1 MTRKT
6 LDLFLSP
13 INHKRQVIIIIV
25 SSLLFI
31 FMPQLPPSDWEL
43 NTVGLF
49 ENILNVYQNPSYVY
63 PPWALIPLC
72 LYRLI
77 GPEGTRILSVIVI
90 GVLCKQQQWSLI
102 KFFTIT
108 LSPYFL
114 ATMTKSNIDII
125 SYVLPIVL
133 INEARN
139 HRRFQFILQLIAF
152 YLLLIKPQGA
162 ILLIPFLLMIIR
174 IPVRKS
180 LLLGIIIL
188 LLTVPISFLSNPPL
202 ILQWMNNIINPSPEN
217 KFYWSI
223 NNISVISKEYTF
235 EVILVIFFIIL
246 ILLGLVRKKVILWSQ
261 NHWISSLLFLSM
273 IFSPYTSQQSFSSA
287 LAFIPSGLSFLYQI
301 VIIVFLSYTDI
312 YFKFLPIIIMSIFMV
327 SLLTSKITI
336 SSYETE
342 K

>member
-1 MTRKT
+1 MIRKT

-13 INHKRQVIIIIV
+13 INHKRQIIIIIF

-49 ENILNVYQNPSYVY
+49 ENILNVYRNPSYVY

-133 INEARN
+133 INESRKF
-139 HRRFQFILQLIAF
+139 RRFQFIVQLIAF

-162 ILLIPFLLMIIR
+162 ILLIPFLLMNNR
-174 IPVRKS
+174 ILVKKSS
-180 LLLGIIIL
+180 LLGLII
-188 LLTVPISFLSNPPL
+188 LTVPISLLSNPPL

-223 NNISVISKEYTF
+223 NNISVISKEYTL
-235 EVILVIFFIIL
+235 EVILVIFFVIL
-246 ILLGLVRKKVILWSQ
+246 SLLGLVRKRVILWSR

-312 YFKFLPIIIMSIFMV
+312 YFKFLPIIIMSVFMV
-327 SLLTSKITI
+327 SLLTSKITT
-336 SSYETE
+336 SSHEPE